1 MNCSHAFFFA
11 KASLAFVSGLRTHLS
26 KSAILDRVIF
36 VRYKMVVLTLVTKKN
51 GEAIFLDQAI
61 PQVHF
66 MKLISCS
73 LYNSWDTLKKQSIAI
88 MGEET
93 NPIETS
99 TIPPG
104 HYTLQN
110 LTELIDGMFPSSFV
124 THLKTKTNTAK
135 ALLEIEKKLEQKIR
149 FGPDFAKLIGIDG
162 ALKKITN
169 VKRLRYPS
177 AYFIHCDLI
186 DKNYN
191 FFNNKKSD
199 LQAKIDVRGK
209 AYEKVRYDASPQQLI
224 RDCST
229 DSHVNSIKISVRDE
243 NGELFDFKDMPLE
256 FELELN

>member
-1 MNCSHAFFFA
+1 
-11 KASLAFVSGLRTHLS
+11 
-26 KSAILDRVIF
+26 
-36 VRYKMVVLTLVTKKN
+36 MVVLTLVTKKN

-99 TIPPG
+99 IIPPG
-104 HYTLQN
+104 HYTLEN
-110 LTELIDGMFPSSFV
+110 LAELIDGMFPSSFV

-149 FGPDFAKLIGIDG
+149 FGPDFAKVIGIDG

-199 LQAKIDVRGK
+199 LQAK
-209 AYEKVRYDASPQQLI
+209 S
-224 RDCST
+224 
-229 DSHVNSIKISVRDE
+229 
-243 NGELFDFKDMPLE
+243 M
-256 FELELN
+256 

>member
-1 MNCSHAFFFA
+1 
-11 KASLAFVSGLRTHLS
+11 
-26 KSAILDRVIF
+26 
-36 VRYKMVVLTLVTKKN
+36 MVVLTIVVQNN
-51 GEAIFLDQAI
+51 GKTIFLDQAI

-73 LYNSWDTLKKQSIAI
+73 LHNSWDTLKKQSTAM
-88 MGEET
+88 MGVGTKPEK
-93 NPIETS
+93 S

-104 HYTLQN
+104 HYTLEN
-110 LTELIDGMFPSSFV
+110 LAELIDDMFPSSFT

-135 ALLEIEKKLEQKIR
+135 ALLEIKNSSGQKIT
-149 FGPDFAKLIGIDG
+149 FGRDFAEILGIDG
-162 ALKKITN
+162 PLKKITN
-169 VKRLRYPS
+169 VERLRYPS

-186 DKNYN
+186 DRDNN

-199 LQAKIDVRGK
+199 LLAKIDVKGK
-209 AYEKVRYDASPQQLI
+209 PYKKIRYDASHQQPI

-243 NGELFDFKDMPLE
+243 NGELFDFKGMPLE